1 MDVQMIEK
9 TRKIKYNLQYA
20 KSQLAMA
27 ENILKNDFTVNGI
40 NIEKKNIDNLLSSLS
55 NLIYLLNYNILP
67 SMSYQLDNE
76 SNDN

>member
-1 MDVQMIEK
+1 MIEK

-40 NIEKKNIDNLLSSLS
+40 NIEKKNIDNLLNSLS

>member
-1 MDVQMIEK
+1 MDAQMIEK

-40 NIEKKNIDNLLSSLS
+40 NIEKKNIDNLLNSLS